1 MRMNEHNDLS
11 RLYRDAAR
19 PEPPRA
25 LDDAILAA
33 ARRAT
38 GERPQNLRSS
48 RRWSVPF
55 ALAATVVLS
64 VSITTLVY
72 EERQPGD
79 VSAPASGAAPASP
92 AAESAAAQP
101 RPQSAEPLAKPAYQP
116 APPARRDAAAALSS
130 PAPENKAAQPVFQAA
145 PAPPAAIAN
154 HAAAPAGSLMGG
166 VGATS
171 PAPGMLEK
179 RARSSLNREEAVADT
194 LDGNEHAPERWI
206 ADIRELKRAG
216 RATEAADRLVEFR
229 KRFPS
234 YQLPDDLK

>member
-1 MRMNEHNDLS
+1 MNEDKDLS

-19 PEPPRA
+19 PEPPQA

-38 GERPQNLRSS
+38 GARPQSLRRA

-64 VSITTLVY
+64 VSVTTLIY

-79 VSAPASGAAPASP
+79 VSLPAPAAKPPSP
-92 AAESAAAQP
+92 ESAAAQP
-101 RPQSAEPLAKPAYQP
+101 RPRSPEPLAKPAYQP
-116 APPARRDAAAALSS
+116 EPAARRDAPAAPPS
-130 PAPENKAAQPVFQAA
+130 PAHENKSAQPEIQAA

-154 HAAAPAGSLMGG
+154 DAAAPVGSLMEGMGAAAPA
-166 VGATS
+166 AR
-171 PAPGMLEK
+171 ALEK
-179 RARSSLNREEAVADT
+179 RAGSSLRREEATADT
-194 LDGNEHAPERWI
+194 ANGDEHAPERWI
-206 ADIRELKRAG
+206 AEIRELKRAG
-216 RATEAADRLVEFR
+216 RAGEAADKLVEFR

-234 YQLPDDLK
+234 YKLPDDLK